1 MKGLGGRSGLKDLD
15 VRSWTEGLDGRWT
28 EVVDGGPSRMT
39 SEGRRI
45 LSSTRN
51 MLQQIGAIRG
61 MRYSICQSLTTCLPS
76 SLRYDVFQL
85 PFGGSSI
92 ILKKDEGTLD
102 GTSLWTYY
110 KGSLGNE
117 PFGNER
123 FLVGSG
129 YYMDLAPSIRPSE
142 KVVICVKWVYKVKFN
157 ADDSVQRNKARL
169 VTKGQRGW
177 LLYQLDIK
185 SAFLNG
191 ELKEEVYVNQP
202 QGFEVEGKEEKVY
215 KLKKALYGLK
225 QAPRACYSQID
236 GYFKE
241 KGFDQSK
248 SESTL
253 YVKNQD
259 INLHGSCDSDREGC
273 TDDMKSTSRC
283 IFALGSGVFT
293 WCSKKQQTAA
303 QLSAEAEEAIEDG
316 EVQLEF
322 CGTND
327 QLAHIFTKALSR
339 EKFLELGQKLGEE
352 DSRPHR
358 HGYLEDPDDKQISDI
373 RYRLSDS
380 RIYQE
385 EIQEVSN
392 AFATNDSPDN
402 ESTITLD
409 YSISDSRTTH
419 WTNSVSMSL
428 GVSVRFKVSAVPLIA
443 SGEVEVSS
451 EFTYSREWGVSHT
464 IERTIGVSYAV
475 VVPPLTS
482 MKVTLMATKAACDV
496 PFSYTQ
502 SDLLLHSFINF
513 EDRIM
518 NTRLTGIDSNII
530 NNIISVTLL
539 F

>member
-129 YYMDLAPSIRPSE
+129 YYMDLAPSVRPSE

-259 INLHGSCDSDREGC
+259 EGGVFICQEKYVEKILKIFDMSECKLKDTPLAVNEMLMKEDGSSKVDVTLYRSLVGKLLYITATRPDNMFAASLLSRFMHNHNINLHGSCDSDWEGC

-339 EKFLELGQKLGEE
+339 EKFLELGQKLGVQ
-352 DSRPHR
+352 PKH
-358 HGYLEDPDDKQISDI
+358 
-373 RYRLSDS
+373 
-380 RIYQE
+380 
-385 EIQEVSN
+385 
-392 AFATNDSPDN
+392 
-402 ESTITLD
+402 
-409 YSISDSRTTH
+409 
-419 WTNSVSMSL
+419 
-428 GVSVRFKVSAVPLIA
+428 
-443 SGEVEVSS
+443 
-451 EFTYSREWGVSHT
+451 
-464 IERTIGVSYAV
+464 
-475 VVPPLTS
+475 
-482 MKVTLMATKAACDV
+482 VTGRM
-496 PFSYTQ
+496 
-502 SDLLLHSFINF
+502 
-513 EDRIM
+513 
-518 NTRLTGIDSNII
+518 
-530 NNIISVTLL
+530 
-539 F
+539 